1 MGELEELEVFV
12 RLKKNKILFLKVV
25 VFIWKSYKRKVI
37 WRLLCWNFL
46 IIMGNSCFGGDVILM
61 LLMVGKLF

>member
-46 IIMGNSCFGGDVILM
+46 IIMGNSGF
-61 LLMVGKLF
+61 